1 MRRLCAVVFL
11 FLAGLHGP
19 AFAQPGRSA
28 PAEEVLANAVK
39 FYPDVWQTRE
49 DGQIRH
55 LTSGFSCSTQLG
67 NTSIAQVVTVPDG
80 VLCLWMGGAGL
91 RMVTGAKQAEF
102 RESLEDVGRKAVSVL
117 TGVEANPDDPVI
129 NYEINGC
136 PAVHVVGTR
145 DSWKADLILAQKGSY
160 YWISAAS
167 VYGKGEEADR
177 KMAEA
182 IIVRDAQ
189 FKSEISCKASG

>member
-11 FLAGLHGP
+11 FLAGLKGP
-19 AFAQPGRSA
+19 AFAQPT
-28 PAEEVLANAVK
+28 PAQSPEEVLADAVK
-39 FYPDVWQTRE
+39 FNPDVWQSRE
-49 DGQIRH
+49 DGGIRH
-55 LTSGFSCSTQLG
+55 IASGFTCSAQLA
-67 NTSIAQVVTVPDG
+67 NVSIAQVVSAPDG
-80 VLCLWMGGAGL
+80 VLCLGMDGPEL

-102 RESLEDVGRKAVSVL
+102 RESLMDVGRKAVSVL

-136 PAVHVVGTR
+136 PAVHVVGMR
-145 DSWKADLILAQKGSY
+145 DGWNADLILAQKGSY

-182 IIVRDAQ
+182 IIVRDGQ
-189 FKSEISCKASG
+189 LKSEISCKASG

>member
-11 FLAGLHGP
+11 FLGGLHGP
-19 AFAQPGRSA
+19 ALAQAERSP

-39 FYPDVWQTRE
+39 SYPDVWQTLE
-49 DGQIRH
+49 DGHIRH

-67 NTSIAQVVTVPDG
+67 DTLIAQVVTAPDG

-91 RMVTGAKQAEF
+91 RMITGAKHAEF
-102 RESLEDVGRKAVSVL
+102 RESLMDVGRKAVSVL
-117 TGVEANPDDPVI
+117 TGVEAKPDDPVI
-129 NYEINGC
+129 NDEFNGC